1 MSASLCA
8 VFFLSGVA
16 GLVFE
21 TLWFHQAGLA
31 LGNSIWASSLV
42 LAAFMGGLATGNGLA
57 AALAHR
63 LRQPLAVYAGLEV
76 SIGVAGVA
84 LVVALPFLTPAL
96 APLLGSLQ
104 DAPETLN
111 AVRTLTAFLLMLI
124 PSAAMGATL
133 PLLTWTLFASDPRF
147 GSVLGRLYGWNTL
160 GAVLG
165 AVLGDAL
172 LIERLGIRGSA
183 LAAAGLNG
191 VAAVLAIAIARRHET
206 RDATQA
212 AATTPRGA
220 PLTGRAR
227 RTLVAAFAAGAS
239 LLALEVVWF
248 RFLLLAVAGTSL
260 AFALMLAVVLAG
272 IGLGGLL
279 GARWLGHR
287 PDAFRHAPVVALLA
301 GTTCVLTY
309 AGFDAFPSSFGP
321 RSALTAWETL
331 ELALPLMLPTSLL
344 SGVLF
349 TLLGEA
355 LHADIESPP
364 RCSGL
369 LALANTTGAM
379 TGSLLGGFVLLPA
392 IGIEASVAGL
402 AASYGLTAALAVQ
415 SKPTRPLAKFGLAAA
430 GISLAAA
437 LVWFPRGAMET
448 RYVTRPTSRF
458 PHWETVLVREALT
471 ETLVYLRRDLFGEP
485 YVWRL
490 LTNSHSMSST
500 AFRDQ
505 RYMSLF
511 VNWPVALHPEVRS
524 ALLISYG
531 VGVTARA
538 LVETNGL
545 ETIDVVDTSR
555 DILETNEIVFAE
567 VGRSPLDDP
576 RVRVHVEDGRHF
588 LQTTPRH
595 FDLIT
600 GEPPPPKLAGIVN
613 LYTREY
619 FELVRERLSPG
630 GLASYWLPTK
640 GLFEEDA
647 LAILRAFC
655 EAFPNCSL
663 WSGAGWDWIMLGSR
677 NRLSP
682 VSRETLARQWNDPKV
697 AERLRDIGVEEPEQL
712 AALFLADADQLAD
725 LTRNTLPLE
734 DNWPKRL
741 RNEIPKPQ
749 PFFRAFMQSEAAE
762 ERFRGSLFAA
772 ELFDEDLQREAPER
786 FAQQALLEAATF
798 REIDTFM
805 GRLEVLHPVLTESK
819 LETLPQWIL
828 GSDAGMARAARSAVD
843 GGVEGV
849 GVDFQLAVE
858 ALSKRRYPQ
867 AADLFERARKRP
879 VSEAHRELIYYEIY
893 ARCLA
898 GQFDQARELADKAGI
913 ELGKRESDR
922 LFLDFLTARF
932 PWTSGEAAVRGVP

>member
-21 TLWFHQAGLA
+21 TLWFHQTGLA

-57 AALAHR
+57 AAFAHR

-96 APLLGSLQ
+96 APILGTLQ
-104 DAPETLN
+104 DDPQSLN

-160 GAVLG
+160 GAVVG

-172 LIERLGIRGSA
+172 VIEQLGIRGSA
-183 LAAAGLNG
+183 FAAAGLNW
-191 VAAVLAIAIARRHET
+191 VAAALAIAIARR
-206 RDATQA
+206 RSGGGAG
-212 AATTPRGA
+212 TTPPA
-220 PLTGRAR
+220 PPQHARLKGRSR
-227 RTLVAAFAAGAS
+227 RTLFAAFTAGAS

-248 RFLLLAVAGTSL
+248 RFLLLAVAGTAL
-260 AFALMLAVVLAG
+260 AFAVMLAVVLAG

-279 GARWLGHR
+279 GARWLGQR
-287 PDAFRHAPVVALLA
+287 PDAFRQAPLVALLA

-309 AGFDAFPSSFGP
+309 AGFDSFPTSFGS

-355 LHADIESPP
+355 LHEDIESAP
-364 RCSGL
+364 RCSGF

-379 TGSLLGGFVLLPA
+379 AGSLLGGFVLLPA

-402 AASYGLTAALAVQ
+402 AASYGLTALLAMR
-415 SKPTRPLAKFGLAAA
+415 TRPARPAAKFALAAA
-430 GISLAAA
+430 AVSLAAA
-437 LVWFPRGAMET
+437 LIGFPRGAMET
-448 RYVTRPTSRF
+448 RFATRPTSRF

-471 ETLVYLRRDLFGEP
+471 ETLMYLRRDLFGEP
-485 YVWRL
+485 YIWRL

-511 VNWPVALHPEVRS
+511 VHWPVAVHPDVRS

-531 VGVTARA
+531 VGITARA
-538 LVETNGL
+538 LVETTSL
-545 ETIDVVDTSR
+545 ETIDVVDTSQ
-555 DILETNEIVFAE
+555 DILETNRIVFAE
-567 VGRSPLDDP
+567 ERGFPLDDP
-576 RVRVHVEDGRHF
+576 RVRVHIEDGRHF
-588 LQTTPRH
+588 LQTTSRH

-619 FELVRERLSPG
+619 FSLVHERLAAG
-630 GLASYWLPTK
+630 GIATYWLPTK
-640 GLFEEDA
+640 GLFEQDA

-663 WSGAGWDWIMLGSR
+663 WSGAGWDWIMVGSR
-677 NRLSP
+677 DRLAP
-682 VSRETLARQWNDPKV
+682 VSRDSLSRQWADPNV
-697 AERLRDIGVEEPEQL
+697 ADRLRSIGVEEPGQL
-712 AALFLADADQLAD
+712 TTLFLADADQLRD
-725 LTRNTLPLE
+725 LTRNTPPLE
-734 DNWPKRL
+734 DNHPKRL

-749 PFFRAFMQSEAAE
+749 PFFRTFMQTPAVE
-762 ERFRGSLFAA
+762 ERFRRSAFVSELFA
-772 ELFDEDLQREAPER
+772 EDLQQEATER
-786 FAQQALLEAATF
+786 FAQQALLEAAIF
-798 REIDTFM
+798 QEIDTPA
-805 GRLEVLHPVLTESK
+805 GRLEAVHRVLTESN

-828 GSDAGMARAARSAVD
+828 GSDAGMARAAERAMEA
-843 GGVEGV
+843 GLEGV
-849 GVDFQLAVE
+849 GIDFQLAVD
-858 ALSKRRYPQ
+858 ALSKRRYTQ
-867 AADLFERARKRP
+867 AAAIFERARKRP
-879 VSEAHRELIYYEIY
+879 AKDARRELIYLEIY

-898 GQFDQARELADKAGI
+898 GQFQQARELANKAGI
-913 ELGKRESDR
+913 GLAKRESDR
-922 LFLDFLTARF
+922 VFDDFLTARF
-932 PWTSGEAAVRGVP
+932 PWRNRDPNGRGVP